1 MAKCTAKAQI
11 IRNGLKNNQKRHL
24 SNRPIKIVFQ
34 SFRRFGGEVV
44 KVVQIKVL
52 RVTSSI

>member
-24 SNRPIKIVFQ
+24 SNRPNRIEKQ
-34 SFRRFGGEVV
+34 SFTPVRGEVV
-44 KVVQIKVL
+44 KVVKNRVL